1 MNGVCL
7 TDLISHRPAVEVE
20 VVVSIVASLLFKLD
34 KIENLI
40 LFLIGLDRL
49 ISVV

>member
-7 TDLISHRPAVEVE
+7 TDLSSHRPAVVEVE

-40 LFLIGLDRL
+40 FLIGLDRL
-49 ISVV
+49 I

>member
-7 TDLISHRPAVEVE
+7 TDLSSHRPAVEVE

-40 LFLIGLDRL
+40 Y
-49 ISVV
+49 S